1 MVCTQRDAL
10 PVSPSAMLEALLSS
24 DSVGRLRDMQSLLTE
39 SVAKECINATLVW
52 LLLHTRIRQASR

>member
-1 MVCTQRDAL
+1 
-10 PVSPSAMLEALLSS
+10 MLEALLSS
-24 DSVGRLRDMQSLLTE
+24 DSVGRLRDVQSLLTE